1 MLKGLSGRV
10 LRDRRIL
17 GFSRRWNTPH
27 LPSEVPA
34 AYHGHN
40 ETVRNL
46 AGLSEVDVNHADEKG
61 MTALH
66 WEAKKGCPTQVLIDA
81 GADIEARNSLGRSPL
96 LVACE
101 NGNISEVKMLVEAGA
116 GVRATDNEGDTCLI
130 LATHCGC
137 TETVRYLAGLPE
149 VDVNHKGRNGT
160 ALHNAV
166 DEGSPDVV
174 QVLINAG
181 ADIEAKDEKGRSPL
195 HCASSSGALPVVKM
209 LVEAGAGVRATDN
222 EGATCLTLAGANG
235 HTDVVRYLAGLPEVD
250 VKQTD
255 RLGNTALEAVPEQGN
270 ATKEEVKALKE
281 MMKSV
286 MDQQK
291 EMLEVQKVVLGPIAE
306 VIEAGPP
313 KWALFVLQ
321 FITCMIWIMVFKIVL
336 FM

>member
-27 LPSEVPA
+27 LPSEVLA
-34 AYHGHN
+34 ACHGHN
-40 ETVRNL
+40 ESVRNL

-66 WEAKKGCPTQVLIDA
+66 WEAKKGCLTQVLMDA

-101 NGNISEVKMLVEAGA
+101 NGNLAKVKV
-116 GVRATDNEGDTCLI
+116 
-130 LATHCGC
+130 
-137 TETVRYLAGLPE
+137 
-149 VDVNHKGRNGT
+149 
-160 ALHNAV
+160 
-166 DEGSPDVV
+166 
-174 QVLINAG
+174 
-181 ADIEAKDEKGRSPL
+181 
-195 HCASSSGALPVVKM
+195 

-222 EGATCLTLAGANG
+222 EGATCCTLAGANG

-255 RLGNTALEAVPEQGN
+255 RLGNTAQEAAPEQGN
-270 ATKEEVKALKE
+270 AMKEEVKALQE

-291 EMLEVQKVVLGPIAE
+291 TMLEAQKAASEQAKKMKVDASEYFILLSLLSVLIY
-306 VIEAGPP
+306 
-313 KWALFVLQ
+313 LQVLNSG
-321 FITCMIWIMVFKIVL
+321 K
-336 FM
+336 

>member
-40 ETVRNL
+40 ESVRNL

-101 NGNISEVKMLVEAGA
+101 NGN
-116 GVRATDNEGDTCLI
+116 
-130 LATHCGC
+130 LA
-137 TETVRYLAGLPE
+137 
-149 VDVNHKGRNGT
+149 K
-160 ALHNAV
+160 
-166 DEGSPDVV
+166 
-174 QVLINAG
+174 
-181 ADIEAKDEKGRSPL
+181 
-195 HCASSSGALPVVKM
+195 VKM

-222 EGATCLTLAGANG
+222 EGATCHTLAGANG

-255 RLGNTALEAVPEQGN
+255 RLGNTALEDVLEQVN

-281 MMKSV
+281 MMKSG

-291 EMLEVQKVVLGPIAE
+291 EMLEAQTAVNKSNFTWV
-306 VIEAGPP
+306 
-313 KWALFVLQ
+313 FVMLSGV
-321 FITCMIWIMVFKIVL
+321 TNMTVHVFLNMKK
-336 FM
+336 

>member
-40 ETVRNL
+40 ESVRNL

-101 NGNISEVKMLVEAGA
+101 NGN
-116 GVRATDNEGDTCLI
+116 
-130 LATHCGC
+130 LA
-137 TETVRYLAGLPE
+137 
-149 VDVNHKGRNGT
+149 K
-160 ALHNAV
+160 
-166 DEGSPDVV
+166 
-174 QVLINAG
+174 
-181 ADIEAKDEKGRSPL
+181 
-195 HCASSSGALPVVKM
+195 VKM

-255 RLGNTALEAVPEQGN
+255 RLGNTALEAAPEQVN
-270 ATKEEVKALKE
+270 ALKE

-291 EMLEVQKVVLGPIAE
+291 EMRDSQNEVLERGITILKEMVSLFNCFLIVFAFLGGLI
-306 VIEAGPP
+306 G
-313 KWALFVLQ
+313 
-321 FITCMIWIMVFKIVL
+321 TKIVL
-336 FM
+336 M